1 MVGVGALGSH
11 VADALARAG
20 VGELWIVDR
29 DVVVEDNLQRQVLFC
44 AEDARRGDP
53 KALAAARRLAEVGGV
68 CRVLAHAEEFDAA
81 CYERLPRRP
90 DVVVDGTDN
99 FATRLLINDL
109 CARDGV
115 PWIYGGVLGARGAA
129 AVVRPG
135 RTPCLRCWIPDPPPA
150 GETGTCET
158 EGVLEPAV
166 AAVAAFQTAQAIKL
180 LAGHADR
187 VADGVYHVDVWQDRY
202 GMSLAAASSS
212 RECPVCA
219 RGEFPALTGGHRRA
233 TTLCGRDTVQ
243 VRPCRGTRVDLRRLA
258 SRLGGVVQSLRHD
271 DELLRFTVESCR
283 FSVFPDGRALIFGPA
298 DPERARS
305 LYDRYVGAT

>member
-1 MVGVGALGSH
+1 MGVGALGTH
-11 VADALARAG
+11 VADALVRAG

-29 DVVVEDNLQRQVLFC
+29 DVVVEDNLQRQVLFTL
-44 AEDARRGDP
+44 EDARRGVP
-53 KALAAARRLAEVGGV
+53 KALAAARRLAEIGGV
-68 CRVLAHAEEFDAA
+68 ARVTALAEEFDAA

-109 CARDGV
+109 CARDGL
-115 PWIYGGVLGARGAA
+115 PWIYGGVLGAGGAA

-135 RTPCLRCWIPDPPPA
+135 RTPCLRCWVPDPPPA

-158 EGVLEPAV
+158 EGVLQPAV
-166 AAVAAFQTAQAIKL
+166 AAVAAFQSAQAIKI

-187 VADGVYHVDVWQDRY
+187 VVDGVYHVDVWRDRY
-202 GMSLAAASSS
+202 GIALRSAAPAE
-212 RECPVCA
+212 ECPVCA
-219 RGEFPALTGGHRRA
+219 RGEYPALRGGRRRA

-243 VRPCRGTRVDLRRLA
+243 VRPAGDARLDLPRLA
-258 SRLGGVVQSLRHD
+258 ARLRGLAEAVQQ
-271 DELLRFTVESCR
+271 DEHLLRFTVESCR
-283 FSVFPDGRALIFGPA
+283 FSVFPDGRALIFGPST
-298 DPERARS
+298 PEQAQG